1 MSLSQE
7 LHEIYS
13 SNVLDVM
20 AYDTI
25 ELSHSL
31 FTKSYYFIQD
41 NVSHNLQ
48 LEDSS
53 IVEFEPFGFSINLPT
68 KGSNQQDMGL
78 VFENVG
84 QVLMKELELA
94 AGNIKENIICTYR
107 VYIDGSDL
115 QQNDSH
121 ILGLTNI
128 TATPFNITANASR
141 ISLYDRF
148 VPAKRFE
155 PQVFIGIS

>member
-1 MSLSQE
+1 MALSDSLKE
-7 LHEIYS
+7 VYS

-31 FTKSYYFIQD
+31 FTRPYYFIQD
-41 NVSHNLQ
+41 SVSHNLQ
-48 LEDSS
+48 LEDST
-53 IVEFEPFGFSINLPT
+53 IVEFEPFGFSINLPV

-78 VFENVG
+78 VFQNVG

-94 AGNIKENIICTYR
+94 AENMKENIVCTYR
-107 VYIDGSDL
+107 VYIDGSDV
-115 QQNDSH
+115 QQNDSQ
-121 ILGLTNI
+121 ILSLTNV
-128 TATPFNITANASR
+128 TTTPFNITANASR
-141 ISLYDRF
+141 VSLYDRF

>member
-1 MSLSQE
+1 MALSKELQE
-7 LHEIYS
+7 VYS

-25 ELSHSL
+25 ELNHSL
-31 FTKSYYFIQD
+31 FTRPYYFIQD
-41 NVSHNLQ
+41 TVSHDLK
-48 LEDSS
+48 LDDLS

-94 AGNIKENIICTYR
+94 TENIKENIICKYR
-107 VYIDGSDL
+107 VYIDGSDVP
-115 QQNDSH
+115 QNTTQVLS
-121 ILGLTNI
+121 LTNI
-128 TATPFNITANASR
+128 TATLFNVTANASR

-148 VPAKRFE
+148 VPSKRFE
-155 PQVFIGIS
+155 PQVFIGIT